1 MEQHDTIQI
10 GLEISN
16 IEEFKDHLKDI
27 EETVDRIKDKFD
39 EAVSKQK
46 LLSENIQLEV
56 K

>member
-1 MEQHDTIQI
+1 MEQQDTIRI

-16 IEEFKDHLKDI
+16 IEEFKGQLKDI

-39 EAVSKQK
+39 EVVSKQK
-46 LLSENIQLEV
+46 LLSEINQLEV